1 MLQKYIDAQYRQPSG
16 LVGRWIGS
24 KMARQHRPETAWTVR
39 LLDVQPT
46 DHVLEVGFGPGI
58 AVQAVARRASS
69 GLVAGIDVS
78 PTMVAAASRRNA
90 NAVFAGRVDLR
101 QGDAAH
107 LPFAGAGFDK
117 AYSIHS
123 IYFWRDPLA
132 ALGEI
137 ARVLK
142 PGGLLILTVLPREK
156 WNPANPEQAGTP
168 ECIPYSG
175 DELKALLGKVGFAGT
190 QIEADSR
197 AEYPSNFSVLGRKPI
212 A

>member
-46 DHVLEVGFGPGI
+46 NHVLEVGFGPGI

-69 GLVAGIDVS
+69 GLVAGVDVS

-107 LPFAGAGFDK
+107 LPFAGAGFDEDT
-117 AYSIHS
+117 ASTASIS
-123 IYFWRDPLA
+123 GETRSPRSAKSRASSDRRASDSDGA
-132 ALGEI
+132 A
-137 ARVLK
+137 
-142 PGGLLILTVLPREK
+142 REK

-175 DELKALLGKVGFAGT
+175 DELKALLGKAGFAGAL
-190 QIEADSR
+190 IEADAR